1 MSMEF
6 RVKLTNYAIEQMQET
21 VSYISKV
28 LQSPDVARGWSDKL
42 MKELSTLKALPSRYV
57 LVEDE
62 PWHTEGI
69 HRMVIQNF
77 IAYYW
82 VDESTMT
89 VWITAII
96 YGRRDQLSALQRM
109 PIDK

>member
-1 MSMEF
+1 MSMEY

-28 LQSPDVARGWSDKL
+28 LLSPDIAHGWSDKI
-42 MKELSTLKALPSRYV
+42 MNELATLKFLPSRHV

-62 PWHTEGI
+62 PWRSEGI
-69 HRMVIQNF
+69 HKLPIQNF

-82 VDESTMT
+82 VDESSMT
-89 VWITAII
+89 VWVTAII
-96 YGRRDQLSALQRM
+96 YGKRDQLAALQRM
-109 PIDK
+109 PTEE

>member
-1 MSMEF
+1 MSMEYK
-6 RVKLTNYAIEQMQET
+6 VKLANHAIEQMQET

-28 LQSPDVARGWSDKL
+28 LRSPGVARGWSDKL
-42 MKELSTLKALPSRYV
+42 MKELSSLKALPSRYV
-57 LVEDE
+57 LVEEE

-69 HRMVIQNF
+69 YRMVIQNF